1 MTKKLYEE
9 TAVQDIAA
17 AIREKT
23 GGAETYKIAQMG
35 NAVRGI
41 AGAKTVEWHQCPEA
55 VRNYLA
61 SVTYDPGDYSN
72 SEIANYAPATPVVAN
87 TKPIG
92 KTVGGVTYYNE
103 VPNVETPFSA
113 NSAAGTLKPLDALRW
128 LNTTVQLATGTE
140 IYPMGVNTRDL
151 GGWACDGGTVKYGM
165 LVRGGEPNPVDRT
178 LMVEQVGI
186 RSELYLL
193 PKSEQKQGYSVWGID
208 LYANPEQDSFVWYS
222 LDNTKLWK
230 FYLKTVFD
238 CVSHEKP
245 VYFHCGIGAD
255 RTGTVA
261 VMLEALLGMSQ
272 SDIDKDY
279 ELTNFYVVDSGSP
292 RRRDVA
298 QYKNYIAAIKAV
310 PLVGGLADTFAN
322 HAISFAVT
330 LGFTA
335 DEINAYRN
343 ACIDGTPAQ
352 IALTLPTNSVTNT
365 LSNVSNSND
374 STAVPQYQSYE
385 AELTPADGTVMGGV
399 SVTMGGVDITA
410 QVFGGIPANLYRYAS
425 AELTNC
431 TIDSAKKR
439 VIDGQGYVANI
450 TANSGYTLDGG
461 TVTITMGGVDVSNY
475 YSSGKIAIPNV
486 TGDIVITAT
495 AVPSAP
501 SYTNLADPSSSE
513 WLVNKRLNSGG
524 QPVDSAGKTCANGI
538 ACAAGDIIYVKGAQ
552 GFSLTNTN
560 DRIAIFAGAITGDV
574 IYCDY
579 GTVWLDNAE
588 NNTYGYLRKLADGYY
603 ALHIN
608 RANVANMRMCFN
620 TPEDAASIIITR
632 NEEIT

>member
-1 MTKKLYEE
+1 MAKVVVTKGKLDSLAQHIN
-9 TAVQDIAA
+9 TKAGTTGA
-17 AIREKT
+17 KT
-23 GGAETYKIAQMG
+23 IAQMQ
-35 NAVRGI
+35 ATVDGI
-41 AGAKTVEWHQCPEA
+41 STKMSVTWHQCPEA

-61 SVTYDPGDYSN
+61 NVTYDPSDYSN
-72 SEIANYAPATPVVAN
+72 SQIANYAPATPVTSN

-103 VPNVETPFSA
+103 VPNVDTPFSA
-113 NSAAGTLKPLDALRW
+113 DSAAGTLKPLDALRW
-128 LNTTVQLATGTE
+128 LNTTVQLATGAE

-222 LDNTKLWK
+222 LSNTKLWK

-322 HAISFAVT
+322 HAISFAAS

-343 ACIDGTPAQ
+343 ACIDGTPTQ
-352 IALTLPTNSVTNT
+352 IVFTLPSNSVTNT
-365 LSNVSNSND
+365 LSNVSNNND

-385 AELTPADGTVMGGV
+385 AELTPVDGAVMGGV

-410 QVFGGIPANLYRYAS
+410 QVFSGALANLYRSVS

-439 VIDGQGYVANI
+439 VIDGQGYVANL
-450 TANSGYTLDGG
+450 TANFGYTLDGG
-461 TVTITMGGVDVSNY
+461 TVIITMGGADVSNY

-495 AVPSAP
+495 AVSSAP
-501 SYTNLADPSSSE
+501 AYTNLADPSSPE

-524 QPVDSAGKTCANGI
+524 QPVDAAGKTCANGI
-538 ACAAGDIIYVKGAQ
+538 ACAGGDIIYVKGAP
-552 GFSLTNTN
+552 GFSLTTAN
-560 DRIAIFAGAITGDV
+560 DRIAIFPGAITGEV
-574 IYCDY
+574 VYSDY
-579 GTVWLDNAE
+579 GTVWL
-588 NNTYGYLRKLADGYY
+588 NNTESNNFGYMRKLADGYY
-603 ALHIN
+603 AIHVN
-608 RANVANMRMCFN
+608 RANIANMRMCFN
-620 TPEDAASIIITR
+620 TPEDAASIIITK
-632 NEEIT
+632 NEEII

>member
-1 MTKKLYEE
+1 MAKVVVTKSKLDSLAQHIN
-9 TAVQDIAA
+9 TKAGTTGA
-17 AIREKT
+17 KT
-23 GGAETYKIAQMG
+23 IAQMQ
-35 NAVRGI
+35 ATVDGI
-41 AGAKTVEWHQCPEA
+41 STKMSVTWHQCPEA
-55 VRNYLA
+55 VRNYIA
-61 SVTYDPGDYSN
+61 NVTYDPSNYSN
-72 SEIANYAPATPVVAN
+72 SQIANYAPATPVVAN

-113 NSAAGTLKPLDALRW
+113 DSAAGTLKPLDALRW
-128 LNTTVQLATGTE
+128 LNTTEQLSTGVG
-140 IYPMGVNTRDL
+140 MNTRDL

-208 LYANPEQDSFVWYS
+208 LYATPEQDSFVWYS
-222 LDNTKLWK
+222 LANTKLWK

-238 CVSHEKP
+238 CVSHSKP

-292 RRRDVA
+292 RRRDVE

-322 HAISFAVT
+322 HAISFAAS

-343 ACIDGTPAQ
+343 ACIDGTPTQ

-365 LSNVSNSND
+365 LINVSNSND
-374 STAVPQYQSYE
+374 STAVSQYQSYE
-385 AELTPADGTVMGGV
+385 AELTPADGAVMGGV

-410 QVFGGIPANLYRYAS
+410 QVFSGIPANLYRSVS

-439 VIDGQGYVANI
+439 VIDGQGYVANL
-450 TANSGYTLDGG
+450 TANIGYTLDGG
-461 TVTITMGGVDVSNY
+461 TVIITMGGVDVSNY

-495 AVPSAP
+495 AVSSAP
-501 SYTNLADPSSSE
+501 AYTNLADPSSPE
-513 WLVNKRLNSGG
+513 WLVNKRINSSG
-524 QPVDSAGKTCANGI
+524 QPVDGAGKTCANSI
-538 ACAAGDIIYVKGAQ
+538 ACAAGDIIYVKGAP
-552 GFSLTNTN
+552 GFSLTTTN
-560 DRIAIFAGAITGDV
+560 DRIAIFSASDPVYAM
-574 IYCDY
+574 YSDY
-579 GTVWLDNAE
+579 GQVWINNAE
-588 NNTYGYLRKLADGYY
+588 DNNYGYLRKLADGYY

-608 RANVANMRMCFN
+608 HKTVAKMRMCFN
-620 TPEDAASIIITR
+620 TPENAASIIITK